1 MLSPKSIYHN
11 LSQSMFLYF
20 LMSRREAHLWAPP
33 FAKPFFR
40 LCRPRAVLLQYLE
53 AGLEIGARGRRRSSM
68 HGWEAKVRS
77 WCIKPIHYRS
87 YSSTMF
93 YVPSVVKVELIFQW
107 EFGQQPVAAPSG
119 MGRNWS
125 RGFPYPG
132 YFISTLGKNTPEC
145 TETIINMQKTVLI
158 WSIYYVYLQCDAPK
172 IAKLVY
178 NSNNYGLWYL

>member
-1 MLSPKSIYHN
+1 
-11 LSQSMFLYF
+11 
-20 LMSRREAHLWAPP
+20 MSRRETHLWAPP

-93 YVPSVVKVELIFQW
+93 YVPSVVKVEWYFSENLANSLW
-107 EFGQQPVAAPSG
+107 LPHLVWVETDP
-119 MGRNWS
+119 

-158 WSIYYVYLQCDAPK
+158 LSIYYVYLQCEAPK